1 MGSMVVRCRLA
12 ARGGGL
18 KLLSLS
24 FHTEPVGDLDEFAS
38 GHPGDQITRGSGPLS
53 YFASVILHRR
63 ALVIKSYVTA
73 IVNGLSCDRRVA
85 SRHEKLSAYH
95 LSGLLGERW
104 LFPWLQLAR
113 VCEVLPT
120 AEHHDTGRG
129 HCVHGACASVI
140 LHRRVLT
147 VIKSLQ
153 LGPCN
158 GLSFFKRVD
167 LSHCLCFAYF
177 LLLNL

>member
-1 MGSMVVRCRLA
+1 MLAETEGISSLIPVLGFSFEGYDECRLA

-85 SRHEKLSAYH
+85 SRHEKGPGRTCQ
-95 LSGLLGERW
+95 SG
-104 LFPWLQLAR
+104 P
-113 VCEVLPT
+113 
-120 AEHHDTGRG
+120 
-129 HCVHGACASVI
+129 
-140 LHRRVLT
+140 
-147 VIKSLQ
+147 
-153 LGPCN
+153 
-158 GLSFFKRVD
+158 
-167 LSHCLCFAYF
+167 
-177 LLLNL
+177 

>member
-24 FHTEPVGDLDEFAS
+24 FHTEPVGGLDKFVS

-85 SRHEKLSAYH
+85 SRHEKLSAYPSQH
-95 LSGLLGERW
+95 GGRCISFEAHKLCRAVEVSRGWQG
-104 LFPWLQLAR
+104 QLWCVWHAR
-113 VCEVLPT
+113 
-120 AEHHDTGRG
+120 
-129 HCVHGACASVI
+129 
-140 LHRRVLT
+140 
-147 VIKSLQ
+147 
-153 LGPCN
+153 
-158 GLSFFKRVD
+158 
-167 LSHCLCFAYF
+167 
-177 LLLNL
+177 